1 MSTPNR
7 PGDDVEGLGFAIPI
21 NTAQEIAAQLIEF
34 GYVRGR
40 VELGLKLIDI
50 SSIFDLMAYNLSTPG
65 VYVYESPYTNEIQSG
80 DRIQA
85 INGTAVSSTAD
96 IKAAYSDLSV
106 GDVVTISLV
115 RGNRVIEVNLTL
127 REVVPTSTGVEF
139 GE

>member
-96 IKAAYSDLSV
+96 HKAAYSDLSV